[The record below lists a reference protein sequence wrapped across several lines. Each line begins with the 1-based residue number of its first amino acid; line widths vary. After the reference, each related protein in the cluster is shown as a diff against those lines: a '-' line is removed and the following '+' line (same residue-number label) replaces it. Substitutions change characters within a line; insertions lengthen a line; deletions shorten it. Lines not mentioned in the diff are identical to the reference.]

1 MHFCLYKHS
10 VIVHNQ
16 NGTAQGCMGNFVVV
30 VVLVALP
37 LENLLWNSFIVE
49 KKLFSSRRK
58 KEREEIR
65 KENFRGNYSLLK
77 FSNCIK

>member
-10 VIVHNQ
+10 VIVPNL

-49 KKLFSSRRK
+49 KSYFQAEEKK
-58 KEREEIR
+58 KEKKLEKKI
-65 KENFRGNYSLLK
+65 FGAIIHY
-77 FSNCIK
+77 